1 MTIEAKIIYNVTTKV
16 AYAIHDDW
24 LQWIQKEHIPA
35 MLATGCFSKGIL
47 LKLKEHDDEE
57 GITYAVQYYAKSED
71 ILNTY
76 LDQFADDLRNASF
89 IKWGD
94 QFFSFRTIME
104 IVN

>member
-1 MTIEAKIIYNVTTKV
+1 MTMQPKIIYNVTTKV
-16 AYAIHDDW
+16 AHAIHEEW

-35 MLATGCFSKGIL
+35 MVATGCFSKGIL

-57 GITYAVQYYAKSED
+57 GITYAVQYFTENED

-76 LDQFADDLRNASF
+76 FEEFAEALRNESF
-89 IKWGD
+89 VKWGD

>member
-1 MTIEAKIIYNVTTKV
+1 MTNEAKIIYNVTTKV
-16 AYAIHDDW
+16 SHNIHDKW
-24 LQWIQKEHIPA
+24 LQWIQNEHIPA
-35 MLATGCFSKGIL
+35 MVATGCFSKGIL

-57 GITYAVQYYAKSED
+57 GMTYAVQYYAKNED
-71 ILNTY
+71 LLNTY
-76 LDQFADDLRNASF
+76 LNQFADDLRKESF